1 MAVKLIYLFITLL
14 FTSCVSVSVMNIQVL
29 EPASNPSILH
39 VDDVAILN
47 RAVLEGTEDISD
59 SADFEFDTKELYNQ
73 TTTEIVFALADILN
87 ESPAFSFID
96 TSRILETSLRQE
108 FVRPDPLEPG
118 YVIFLC
124 DSLNTDAVISIEV
137 FCITIPEAIMVTSV
151 PDETFQGYYYEGK
164 VDVDI
169 SALWRIYEMPGG
181 ILLEEFNWF
190 DTLTWSHAAYSTEEI
205 SRNMP
210 SLEEMFFESAYFTA
224 LSFARK
230 ISPYWVTVPRKYF
243 FRGNS
248 ILRKA
253 AYDLIDGRF
262 EEARLQY
269 ESLLEKQNQ
278 NIVAA
283 ALYNLSL
290 IYEIQ
295 GDYRLAHNWARR
307 SYQHR
312 RHPVTMEY
320 IDILEKRLEKT
331 DELDRQFGKGDLK

>member
-1 MAVKLIYLFITLL
+1 MAGKLFFLFIILL

-29 EPASNPSILH
+29 EPASNPSIIH
-39 VDDVAILN
+39 IDDVAILN
-47 RAVLEGTEDISD
+47 RAVTEITEVNSD
-59 SADFEFDTKELYNQ
+59 AADFEFKSEELYNQ

-87 ESPAFSFID
+87 ESPAFNFID
-96 TSRILETSLRQE
+96 SSRILEMPLKQISLI
-108 FVRPDPLEPG
+108 PDPLDPA
-118 YVIFLC
+118 YVKFLC
-124 DSLNTDAVISIEV
+124 DSLNANAIISIED
-137 FCITIPEAIMVTSV
+137 FFITIPEAIMVNSV
-151 PDETFQGYYYEGK
+151 PDGTYQGYYYEGI

-181 ILLEEFNWF
+181 ILQEEFNWF

-205 SRNMP
+205 TRNLP
-210 SLEEMFFESAYFTA
+210 SLDEIFFESAYFTA

-248 ILRKA
+248 IIRKA
-253 AYDLIDGRF
+253 AYDLIEGRF
-262 EEARLQY
+262 EDAKLKY
-269 ESLLEKQNQ
+269 ESLLENQNQ

-295 GDYRLAHNWARR
+295 GDFRLAHNWARR

-312 RHPVTMEY
+312 QHPAILEY
-320 IDILEKRLEKT
+320 IDILEKRLEKS
-331 DELDRQFGKGDLK
+331 DELDRQFGRGDLK